1 MALVQ
6 MLETNSTLHE
16 LDLEPSMSFI
26 AFKLLAYA
34 LRVNTCLQSF
44 RVSIGGGG
52 TIQEADACVDEITK
66 VLEQNPT
73 LQTLWNLQ
81 YSSLQ
86 VSAKSQ
92 NKILKALE
100 FNTTMKSFLFFEEAD
115 ADFRAQKLKLAKRNN
130 SRKPSLLRGF
140 PSCGP
145 LSALETIKGDPPIWY
160 QQAKTQGIKITN
172 DIATSLERIMENA
185 KALHL
190 FPSGVNTSMD
200 STQEIHLFHCRS
212 GKNATRETTFCS
224 MVPP

>member
-52 TIQEADACVDEITK
+52 GGTVQEADGCVDEITK
-66 VLEQNPT
+66 VLEQNTT

-86 VSAKSQ
+86 VSTKCQ
-92 NKILKALE
+92 NKILKALK
-100 FNTTMKSFLFFEEAD
+100 FNTTMKSFLFFEEDD
-115 ADFRAQKLKLAKRNN
+115 ADFRAQKLKLIKRNN
-130 SRKPSLLRGF
+130 QKKPSLLRGF

-145 LSALETIKGDPPIWY
+145 LLALDTIKESPPMWY
-160 QQAKTQGIKITN
+160 QQAKTRGIKITN
-172 DIATSLERIMENA
+172 EITSSLEGILENT
-185 KALHL
+185 KA
-190 FPSGVNTSMD
+190 FNF
-200 STQEIHLFHCRS
+200 FHCQS
-212 GKNATRETTFCS
+212 GKNATMETTIPE
-224 MVPP
+224 VPQ